1 MIKFLKSFQFA
12 FKGVAVAFKEQL
24 NLKIHAVATLLVFGL
39 GFYFKITTTEWLF
52 LLLTTSL
59 VIGLELINTAIEYI
73 VDLVS
78 PEQNPLAGK
87 IKDVAAGAVLIAS
100 AGAFVIGVIIFSK
113 YIFS

>member
-1 MIKFLKSFQFA
+1 MSRFLKSFQFA

-24 NLKIHAVATLLVFGL
+24 NLKIHAMATLLVFGL
-39 GFYFKITTTEWLF
+39 GFYFKITTTEWLV

-59 VIGLELINTAIEYI
+59 IIGLELINTAIEYI

-87 IKDVAAGAVLIAS
+87 IKDVAAGAVLTVAI
-100 AGAFVIGVIIFSK
+100 GALVIGIVIFSK
-113 YIFS
+113 YFFS

>member
-1 MIKFLKSFQFA
+1 MSRFLKSFRFA
-12 FKGVAVAFKEQL
+12 FKGIAVAFKEQL

-39 GFYFKITTTEWLF
+39 GFYFKITTTEWLV

-59 VIGLELINTAIEYI
+59 VIGLELINTAIEYM

-87 IKDVAAGAVLIAS
+87 IKDFCAGAVLV
-100 AGAFVIGVIIFSK
+100 GAIGALVIGIVIFSK

>member
-1 MIKFLKSFQFA
+1 MSRFLKSFQFA
-12 FKGVAVAFKEQL
+12 FKGITIAFKEQL
-24 NLKIHAVATLLVFGL
+24 NLKIHAMATLLVFGL
-39 GFYFKITTTEWLF
+39 GFYFKITTTEWLV

-87 IKDVAAGAVLIAS
+87 MKDVAAGAVLTVAI
-100 AGAFVIGVIIFSK
+100 GALVIGVIIFSK
-113 YIFS
+113 YFFS

>member
-1 MIKFLKSFQFA
+1 MSRLSKSFQFA
-12 FKGVAVAFKEQL
+12 FKGIAVAFNEQL
-24 NLKIHAVATLLVFGL
+24 NLKIHAVATLLVFVL
-39 GFYFKITTTEWLF
+39 GFYFKITTTEWLV

-59 VIGLELINTAIEYI
+59 VIGLELINTAIEYM

-78 PEQNPLAGK
+78 LEQNPLAGK

>member
-12 FKGVAVAFKEQL
+12 FKGIAVAFKEQL
-24 NLKIHAVATLLVFGL
+24 NLKIHAMATLLIFGL
-39 GFYFKITTTEWLF
+39 GFYFKITTTEWLV
-52 LLLTTSL
+52 LLLTISL

-87 IKDVAAGAVLIAS
+87 IKDVASGAVLV
-100 AGAFVIGVIIFSK
+100 GAIGALVIGILIFSK

>member
-1 MIKFLKSFQFA
+1 MSRLSKSFQFA
-12 FKGVAVAFKEQL
+12 FKGIAVAFNEQL

-39 GFYFKITTTEWLF
+39 GFYFKITTTEWLV

>member
-1 MIKFLKSFQFA
+1 MSRLLKSFQFA
-12 FKGVAVAFKEQL
+12 FKGIAIAFKEQL
-24 NLKIHAVATLLVFGL
+24 NLKIHAMATLLVFGF
-39 GFYFKITTTEWLF
+39 GFYFKITTTEWLV

-87 IKDVAAGAVLIAS
+87 IKDVAAGAVLTVAI
-100 AGAFVIGVIIFSK
+100 GALVIGIVIFSK
-113 YIFS
+113 YFFS